1 MSKGQVSKEFI
12 VQTAMPVFNVKGYNG
27 TSMQNIIEETGFQK
41 GGIYRHFS
49 SKEELAIASFKY
61 AYQQMRNAYLSSY
74 ARADEPDVKLEKFL
88 SNMKKFLSKP
98 PVKGGCP
105 ILNTAVDVDDTN
117 EPLRKVVQE
126 AANEWEMFMT
136 SIFED
141 GKKKKIFNKTIDPV
155 KEAHFFIAA
164 IEGAI
169 MFTKLHRNI
178 NYGLNTVEVLEERI
192 AYLKV

>member
-1 MSKGQVSKEFI
+1 MSKGQTSREYI
-12 VQTAMPVFNVKGYNG
+12 VQTAMPIFNVKGYNG

-41 GGIYRHFS
+41 GGIYRHFQ
-49 SKEELAIASFKY
+49 SKEELAIAAFQY

-74 ARADEPDVKLEKFL
+74 AKEDAPDMKLEKFL
-88 SNMKKFLSKP
+88 ANMKFFLVKP

-126 AANEWEMFMT
+126 VANEWEMFMT
-136 SIFED
+136 AIFED
-141 GKKKKIFNKTIDPV
+141 GKKKKIFSKSLNVV
-155 KEAHFFIAA
+155 KEAQFFIAA

-169 MFTKLHRNI
+169 MFTKLHRNLS
-178 NYGLNTVEVLEERI
+178 YGLYTVEVLEERI
-192 AYLKV
+192 AQMKV

>member
-1 MSKGQVSKEFI
+1 MSKGQISKEFI

-27 TSMQNIIEETGFQK
+27 TSLQNIIEETGFQK
-41 GGIYRHFS
+41 GGIYRHFN

-74 ARADEPDVKLEKFL
+74 AREDAPDIKLEKFL
-88 SNMKKFLSKP
+88 TSMKKFLSKP
-98 PVKGGCP
+98 PVIGGCP

-117 EPLRKVVQE
+117 EPLRKVVQD
-126 AANEWEMFMT
+126 AANEWEMFIT

-141 GKKKKIFNKTIDPV
+141 GKKKKIFIKNIDPV
-155 KEAHFFIAA
+155 KEAHFFMAA

-178 NYGLNTVEVLEERI
+178 SYGLNTVEVLEERI
-192 AYLKV
+192 NSLKL